1 MCQLKQ
7 EKRMMKSDCCGAEP
21 SNLSEMKCAE
31 CLENTCFTEEFAD
44 GDVIRHIPAEDF
56 SEWLEKVDTV
66 DIKIEKL

>member
-1 MCQLKQ
+1 
-7 EKRMMKSDCCGAEP
+7 
-21 SNLSEMKCAE
+21 MKCAE